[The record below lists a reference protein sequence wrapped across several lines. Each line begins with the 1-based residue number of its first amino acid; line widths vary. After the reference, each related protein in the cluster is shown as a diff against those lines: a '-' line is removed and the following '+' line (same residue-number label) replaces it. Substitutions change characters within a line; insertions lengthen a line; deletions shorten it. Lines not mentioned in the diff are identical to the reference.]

1 MDYYFTFESRAFPE
15 EEEAY
20 AFDEAHVFD
29 EAYIWM
35 KHKPLMKRKSWMSRM
50 KRMRSMKQSENSHAE
65 QQSRTTVVN
74 TLVLRKA
81 LLHTPTTS
89 IFMKVNQFEEPSCMI
104 IGEYHFK
111 KYFLA
116 CCNHQGCLTNLPI
129 VEDRPRCVFI
139 DCGERQLAVYG

>member
-1 MDYYFTFESRAFPE
+1 MKRKPWMPTHILE
-15 EEEAY
+15 
-20 AFDEAHVFD
+20 EAHVSK

-50 KRMRSMKQSENSHAE
+50 KRMRLMKQSENSHAE

-74 TLVLRKA
+74 TVVLRKA

-104 IGEYHFK
+104 IGECHFK
-111 KYFLA
+111 NTSSHVAIIKD
-116 CCNHQGCLTNLPI
+116 
-129 VEDRPRCVFI
+129 V
-139 DCGERQLAVYG
+139 